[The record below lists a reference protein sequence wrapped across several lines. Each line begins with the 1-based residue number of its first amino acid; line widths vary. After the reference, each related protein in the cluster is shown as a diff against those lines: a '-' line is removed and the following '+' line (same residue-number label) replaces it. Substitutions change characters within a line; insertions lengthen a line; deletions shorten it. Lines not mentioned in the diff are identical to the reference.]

1 MITDAYA
8 ELATEV
14 GEAIQKVSLNCPTC
28 LNGQTSKQLFKR
40 PAEGWA
46 LDVEPASKRQRV
58 ELPQETTVANP
69 FRKITRPMTH
79 DRSAPK
85 PAGLSARRSLFTR
98 PACRSDVPAL
108 HSSPCSV
115 PVLDLQARVRS
126 ETAGCVCR
134 KHLLCSYC
142 LK

>member
-46 LDVEPASKRQRV
+46 SDVEPASKRQRV
-58 ELPQETTVANP
+58 ELPQETTVLAICNDSNNCCKPVQEDYQAN
-69 FRKITRPMTH
+69 
-79 DRSAPK
+79 DS
-85 PAGLSARRSLFTR
+85 
-98 PACRSDVPAL
+98 
-108 HSSPCSV
+108 
-115 PVLDLQARVRS
+115 
-126 ETAGCVCR
+126 
-134 KHLLCSYC
+134 
-142 LK
+142 